1 MSRCPN
7 CMNELVHDRCTGCGY
22 PAVEVAVIRGA
33 MPPDTVL
40 MDRFELGYA
49 LGASH
54 QSIAYIAYD
63 RLQGKAVLVLEFF
76 PKQISMR
83 KKLQVSPRSHNELY
97 MDACRLYL
105 TSEQAMPMRLI
116 HTFADNN
123 TAYRVYQLNGSAAN
137 AVDEADQMLD
147 RPFLFRNAEGKP
159 IMAVNALPIPAMP
172 QTTPWSLSRKLT
184 KERTRKK
191 VNGIAAV
198 ALAGVIAV
206 AGGFVY
212 MDMTREYP
220 VTIRVKTD
228 SPIVEA
234 KLGDEV
240 LPDVTPDPDG
250 YVVYTQSLRKGE
262 YPFRAKNAE
271 KEKADTLKVTGA
283 EDAAFEVAIP
293 TPDPKAY
300 TAEEADWY
308 FRKDG
313 KTSIVKDGQLV
324 EVDELRLA
332 ATKPEL
338 YEFRVEA
345 EPVDGMKLALV
356 RDDGFEQELEM
367 SAAGTTFSVTEGV
380 YSLYLY
386 KDGERIAEPSIHIP
400 GKETVKQFDTRA
412 YQVYHDFLKDRAPE
426 ELYYIGDAC
435 SIEGLDVPFAE
446 INKWAEDLPELF
458 GQFEQHDVY
467 IALDNGVPADAQV
480 ALNGIAWQPGD
491 PITVSKTGTELDYS
505 ISVGGTEWDAGR
517 IAANNESVSLGGTKA
532 TEDISSWD
540 SITGLA
546 EHNGEHYWIGQ
557 EGRMQKMTEERW
569 QELQSDMA
577 LYPSLRERLDK
588 PLLSPVMKVNSS
600 VNLAV
605 VDRVRLEGIDLTQIA
620 PGTYQFDALP
630 GGDYDV
636 EVCLKGG
643 DRVRENLDIKSSGE
657 YELMTS
663 DAREMKVIAELI
675 GSRKP
680 MLMETSG
687 GYQYLGV
694 EEDYLYKVPTQD
706 GIIDKTL
713 TPGVLLAFADRYESI
728 MSALPLYDVQLS
740 VDQRIN
746 PRLIRA
752 VYINGTE
759 VGFNQETYRL
769 DVRKLSAGDYTIEYE
784 LDDGK
789 TAAPHTLKVAG
800 IVRDDT
806 LLKAEADVAF
816 KALRY
821 WGSAQ
826 DVQKI
831 NGNSAGWLTRE
842 AQNAR
847 QDDIVLLSL
856 QVNPENWGGLTFIL
870 ETDDAE
876 YPLELKP
883 DENGMMDVMVT
894 RDDEAQYRLCVQ
906 NPEKLM
912 DIRPLRTLTMDK
924 NNMLSLADMDKDLL
938 AVAADLGENM
948 AVINLPVDS
957 RLAADISVYAE
968 LKDATGEEHLM
979 DLEKVTD
986 EQGAIIY
993 TAGDETVA
1001 YGDYLVMVIIDNSAN
1016 SAVYHASYCYV
1027 ASMYEDGTM
1036 KLMTADAAPRE
1047 VSALL
1052 EDVADRAVADLR
1064 FFGNDRKDLAVLA
1077 GERRMLG
1084 AEAFQAEQNAV
1095 QEYKLFF
1102 PNVSPSTDL
1111 LFELRPAGDNTNV
1124 IKIDVKTY
1132 RKAGFEKGLRYE
1144 SLFLSEGT
1152 YELTVRKTGSSKV
1165 YKMGTIIIGDELEV
1179 KSSTGVLTTDKNKP
1193 FAITIVEEFWHEDML
1208 NMKEFAGGGSGGNAG
1223 NDDDNVAGT
1232 PTTAPVVTPKPTDKP
1247 TQPGEPTQIPEGGTM
1262 KTPQPTK
1269 APETPQVPIV
1279 TPVPTAAPPTAAPPT
1294 AVPTGGGNGP
1304 APTQGVG

>member
-83 KKLQVSPRSHNELY
+83 KKLQVAPRSHNELY

-271 KEKADTLKVTGA
+271 KEKTDTLKVTGA

-300 TAEEADWY
+300 TADEADWY

-313 KTSIVKDGQLV
+313 KTSIVKDGRLA

-380 YSLYLY
+380 YRLYLY

-412 YQVYHDFLKDRAPE
+412 YQVYHDFLKDRTPE

-491 PITVSKTGTELDYS
+491 PITVSKTGTELDYA

-546 EHNGEHYWIGQ
+546 EHNGAHYWIGQ

-643 DRVRENLDIKSSGE
+643 DRVRESLDIKASGE

-713 TPGVLLAFADRYESI
+713 TPEVLLAFADRYESI
-728 MSALPLYDVQLS
+728 MSALPLHDVQLS

-806 LLKAEADVAF
+806 LLKAEADAAF

-821 WGSAQ
+821 WSAQ
-826 DVQKI
+826 EGYRAI
-831 NGNSAGWLTRE
+831 NSDSEDWLTRE
-842 AQNAR
+842 TQEAR
-847 QDDIVLLSL
+847 MNDSVVLSM
-856 QVNPENWGGLTFIL
+856 QVNPENWGHLTYTL
-870 ETDDAE
+870 ETQGAAD
-876 YPLELKP
+876 PLILRPNEH
-883 DENGMMDVMVT
+883 GMMTVIIT
-894 RDDEAQYRLCVQ
+894 RDDTAEYELLVAESDKSMQKRTVRKFTT
-906 NPEKLM
+906 NDSDVM
-912 DIRPLRTLTMDK
+912 DL
-924 NNMLSLADMDKDLL
+924 DKDLL

-957 RLAADISVYAE
+957 RLADNISVYAE
-968 LKDATGEEHLM
+968 LKDATGKEHLV
-979 DLEKVTD
+979 DLKKVID
-986 EQGAIIY
+986 EQGTVSY
-993 TAGDETVA
+993 TAGDKTVA
-1001 YGDYLVMVIIDNSAN
+1001 YGDYLVVVNIDYSAN
-1016 SAVYHASYCYV
+1016 SAVYHDSYCYV

-1064 FFGNDRKDLAVLA
+1064 FFGNDRKKLAVLA
-1077 GERRMLG
+1077 GNCDMLS

-1102 PNVSPSTDL
+1102 PNVSPAKDL

-1193 FAITIVEEFWHEDML
+1193 FAITIVEEFWYEDKL
-1208 NMKEFAGGGSGGNAG
+1208 NMKEYLGSGSSGNESNDETNMNQGDGAGGG
-1223 NDDDNVAGT
+1223 
-1232 PTTAPVVTPKPTDKP
+1232 
-1247 TQPGEPTQIPEGGTM
+1247 
-1262 KTPQPTK
+1262 
-1269 APETPQVPIV
+1269 
-1279 TPVPTAAPPTAAPPT
+1279 
-1294 AVPTGGGNGP
+1294 TGGGNGGG
-1304 APTQGVG
+1304 AGGGNGDGTGSGNGGGAGGGNGGG